1 MTNKEYRDLRKVM
14 GTQKL
19 VADLLGVRIETVS
32 NRERGVYNITS
43 EAKLA
48 MVHIHSLKTSSKL
61 KWPRWLRLGSG

>member
-14 GTQKL
+14 GTQKM

-43 EAKLA
+43 EAKLD